1 MAAEAQPSMVLLSP
15 KHWHGCLVTAFMRAY
30 TSVVDIKPEFITVD
44 RLITSRLLQKYYVTV
59 IWSILDHPSNC
70 ISTLRGRGGDG
81 VQFVDNGLQE
91 LQFLHTDGFT
101 GGCKETV
108 STPSPFIT
116 IEKY

>member
-1 MAAEAQPSMVLLSP
+1 MAAEARPSMVLLSP

-44 RLITSRLLQKYYVTV
+44 RQKYYVTV
-59 IWSILDHPSNC
+59 IGSILDHPSNC

-101 GGCKETV
+101 GGM
-108 STPSPFIT
+108 
-116 IEKY
+116 